1 MISVL
6 RNLLAQLAALGVIC
20 SCVLIICPES
30 AVKKYVKLACALCAL
45 SLIISFM
52 PFSADVSLPDGV
64 SVSVSD
70 MTNEAENMIKEQ
82 TAARICDAI
91 YELAYTKYGITK
103 EYITASVS
111 YGEREDGVTEL
122 EKARIELTDL
132 KNSVY
137 TVPLKNSVSDLLG
150 IPCEVVMN
158 E

>member
-30 AVKKYVKLACALCAL
+30 AVKKYVRLACALCAL
-45 SLIISFM
+45 SLIISYL
-52 PFSADVSLPDGV
+52 PFGSDVSLPDGAG
-64 SVSVSD
+64 VSVSD
-70 MTNEAENMIKEQ
+70 ITAEAEKMIKEQ

-91 YELAYTKYGITK
+91 YELAYTKYGIK
-103 EYITASVS
+103 RECITASVS
-111 YGEREDGVTEL
+111 YAEREDGVTEL
-122 EKARIELTDL
+122 KKARIDLTDL

-150 IPCEVVMN
+150 IPCEVMMN